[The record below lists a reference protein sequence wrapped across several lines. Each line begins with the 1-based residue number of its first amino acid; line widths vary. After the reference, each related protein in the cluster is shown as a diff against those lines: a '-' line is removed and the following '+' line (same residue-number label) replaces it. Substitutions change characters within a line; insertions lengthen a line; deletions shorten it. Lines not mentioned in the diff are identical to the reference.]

1 MTKVTIYSSFACPF
15 AHRSRLALLEKG
27 VDFDVVEID
36 LQNKP
41 TGFTD
46 ISPYGKVPA
55 IKHGEQRVWESA
67 LVNEYLEE
75 VFPEPSLLPKEP
87 GLRAQAR
94 IWIDFANTRFVP
106 AYSSLLRS
114 PDSEQQKAAA
124 LELQNHL
131 RFIENEA
138 LAKLSGDGSYW
149 FGNFISLV
157 DLTYY
162 PWFER
167 WAALEE
173 FRNFQIPAELTRLQ
187 RWRDA
192 VSQRESVRAI
202 ANSKEFYLQRYAR
215 FAPVPA
221 RVN

>member
-1 MTKVTIYSSFACPF
+1 MTKITIYSAVVCPF

-27 VDFDVVEID
+27 VDFDLVEID

-41 TGFTD
+41 AGFTD
-46 ISPYGKVPA
+46 ISPYSKVPV
-55 IKHGEQRVWESA
+55 IKHGEHRVWESA
-67 LVNEYLEE
+67 IINEYLEE
-75 VFPEPSLLPKEP
+75 VFPEPSLLPLAP
-87 GLRAQAR
+87 ILRAQAR
-94 IWIDFANTRFVP
+94 IWIDFANTRLVP

-114 PDSEQQKAAA
+114 PDSEQQKVAAQ
-124 LELQNHL
+124 ELHNHL
-131 RFIENEA
+131 QFIENEA
-138 LAKLSGDGSYW
+138 FAKLSGDGPYW
-149 FGNFISLV
+149 FGNSISLV

-167 WAALEE
+167 WATLEE
-173 FRNFQIPAELTRLQ
+173 YRSFQIPAELTRLQ

-221 RVN
+221 SVN

>member
-1 MTKVTIYSSFACPF
+1 MTKITIYSAVVCPF

-27 VDFDVVEID
+27 VDFDLVEID

-41 TGFTD
+41 AGFTE

-55 IKHGEQRVWESA
+55 IAHGEHRVWESA
-67 LVNEYLEE
+67 IINEYLEE
-75 VFPEPSLLPKEP
+75 AFPEPSLLPKEP
-87 GLRAQAR
+87 ISRAQAR
-94 IWIDFANTRFVP
+94 IWIDFANTRFVS

-124 LELQNHL
+124 VELHNHL

-138 LAKLSGDGSYW
+138 LAKLSGDGDYW
-149 FGNFISLV
+149 FGNSISLV

-173 FRNFQIPAELTRLQ
+173 YRGFQIPDELTRLQ
-187 RWRDA
+187 RWRQA

-215 FAPVPA
+215 FAKAPA
-221 RVN
+221 SVN